1 MKKFGSSSASAFTS
15 PQSEKKTTDMKRETG
30 SAPTIAASAIEHNPS
45 LKADTAVGEPLQYRE
60 PAKSRGYCPDT
71 NVIFPIELFAHLTT
85 ESETEHNKT
94 SSSKYN
100 IEEYIELHIELD
112 FLYGRAMHMATQHHF
127 VIETVIK
134 KIIDDFKPFGYLS
147 ERKSSLPK
155 WLKQMMV
162 IYDQD
167 NRSEII
173 DHLLSMDIS
182 DLSDTHDYLYN
193 NMCKNV
199 LNLAA
204 ILSMIYRSKE
214 NSPKG
219 NRHKDKHFNDSIKY
233 LEDTLRGCIKDY
245 IQKSE
250 HKKKPPDELANLL
263 ESQRGHEKSNPRVNK
278 SQRGHEKPNPRVN
291 EIHRWDSR
299 KLRTVISFL
308 EEESDTFRRKINN
321 FCQELLKVAHFTK
334 QFPQLVGKIPCAHTA
349 TLDQHFIN
357 LSFRPSSTKE
367 TYATVRRWLHES
379 YPVRSSLDSKSFYEK
394 SISKKPRNNKKRLDS
409 FDNLI
414 RSFEHLSFSEQI
426 NTLYKSV
433 LEKSEVFRQ
442 QRVSF
447 LQAQISVFITRLEQ
461 IETKLDAVKVD
472 SPTSVIPTEQT
483 KDMYSERTI
492 KSIIKAVKDH
502 IEGYCYLF
510 SNPKLKP
517 SVIIQIENKLSTE
530 LRKLR
535 HACLTMHF
543 CEKNIIA
550 NLLTTDVNQPLFENL
565 NCESKAADIATA
577 CDLTLFKK
585 TNLKASDAEMVFKNP
600 IDHKLNHN
608 FEAQPDLAQTCV

>member
-15 PQSEKKTTDMKRETG
+15 PQSEKKTTDMECEAV
-30 SAPTIAASAIEHNPS
+30 SASTITASAIEHNPF
-45 LKADTAVGEPLQYRE
+45 LRADTVVGEPLQYRE
-60 PAKSRGYCPDT
+60 PARSSGYCPDT
-71 NVIFPIELFAHLTT
+71 NVIFPAKLFAHLTT
-85 ESETEHNKT
+85 ESEAEHNKT

-100 IEEYIELHIELD
+100 IEDYIELHIELD

-127 VIETVIK
+127 VVETVIN
-134 KIIDDFKPFGYLS
+134 KIIEDLKPFGYLS
-147 ERKSSLPK
+147 EGKSSLPK

-193 NMCKNV
+193 NMCKNI
-199 LNLAA
+199 LNLVA

-214 NSPKG
+214 NRPKG

-250 HKKKPPDELANLL
+250 LKKKPPDELANLL
-263 ESQRGHEKSNPRVNK
+263 K
-278 SQRGHEKPNPRVN
+278 SQRDHEKPNPRVN

-308 EEESDTFRRKINN
+308 EEESDTFRGKINN
-321 FCQELLKVAHFTK
+321 FCQELLKVAHFIK
-334 QFPQLVGKIPCAHTA
+334 QFPQLVGKIPCVHTA

-367 TYATVRRWLHES
+367 TYETVKHWLHKS
-379 YPVRSSLDSKSFYEK
+379 YPAISFLTRKSFYAK
-394 SISKKPRNNKKRLDS
+394 TDSKQHHNNKKRSDS
-409 FDNLI
+409 FDRLI
-414 RSFEHLSFSEQI
+414 KSYKHLGVSQLI
-426 NTLYKSV
+426 GTLYESV
-433 LEKSEVFRQ
+433 LEKSKVFRQ

-447 LQAQISVFITRLEQ
+447 LQAQISLFITRLEQ
-461 IETKLDAVKVD
+461 IEKKLDAAKVD

-483 KDMYSERTI
+483 TDMFSKQTI
-492 KSIIKAVKDH
+492 KSTIKAVKNH
-502 IEGYCYLF
+502 IARHERRF
-510 SNPKLKP
+510 STSPTLKP
-517 SVIIQIENKLSTE
+517 SAIIQIENKLSEE

-550 NLLTTDVNQPLFENL
+550 NLLTTDVNQPLAVNSDS
-565 NCESKAADIATA
+565 ESNATDKVTA

-585 TNLKASDAEMVFKNP
+585 TDPQAPDTETTLKNS
-600 IDHKLNHN
+600 IDHKLDGQ
-608 FEAQPDLAQTCV
+608 FSEKLRLAQTCV